1 MQSEDHPTTCVRGAV
16 IRGQQVSHEQT
27 PLPPLQR
34 QRLCRQPPPSLLPR
48 FAIWVHHRRGFKRG
62 PICDVN
68 SDRGCIRVLMERT
81 KEAGSAGKLIGPS
94 LVSLVRVFKGR
105 GVG

>member
-1 MQSEDHPTTCVRGAV
+1 MNRHPCPHCKATALSTT
-16 IRGQQVSHEQT
+16 
-27 PLPPLQR
+27 
-34 QRLCRQPPPSLLPR
+34 PPSLLPR